1 MPIAQTQADA
11 ANKSECERSDGT
23 DEGHLCLMPDLSSYD
38 EPKNLKFGPKAF
50 ASPRMKHR
58 ISVGCT
64 LSSTKS
70 EGSDLEA
77 DSQSDRSDSPKFTA
91 WRAK

>member
-1 MPIAQTQADA
+1 MSPRAIKLEPVAQTQADV

-23 DEGHLCLMPDLSSYD
+23 DEGHLCMMPDLSAYD
-38 EPKNLKFGPKAF
+38 APKNLKFGPKSF

-58 ISVGCT
+58 ISASCT

-70 EGSDLEA
+70 DGSDIEA
-77 DSQSDRSDSPKFTA
+77 SS
-91 WRAK
+91 